1 LPVVAVADLMK
12 GLAEAQVDLEQV
24 QVFLLV
30 QALLIRFQ

>member
-24 QVFLLV
+24 QDYPLA
-30 QALLIRFQ
+30 QEALIQ